1 MGNRCAKEVDDKRV
15 SPSLVGPQ
23 SVPGMNLLEEL
34 QASIVCGDGA
44 MGTELMGA
52 GIPLEVCLE
61 EVNLTQP
68 DLVERIHE
76 DYIAAGSR
84 LIETNTFG
92 ANELRLAKHGLESR
106 VRELNTAAVTIAKRA
121 VAQRD
126 VYIAGSIGPLGVPNE
141 EVKAQEINQE
151 SIFHE
156 QITALLEAGADVL
169 FLETFLDFE
178 EIKIALQAAR
188 KVSSEIPVICSMVCS
203 EEGRLPS
210 SLPVVQAFREL
221 SRLGASVVGVN
232 CVTGPRAMTQILKRI
247 PLDFL
252 ISAFPNAGYP
262 RYQEGRF
269 IYNAFP
275 EYFGKAAKEFV
286 AEGARLIGGC
296 CGVGPQHIR
305 EISNALAGLKPV
317 TAKPVIKW
325 LAEPEP
331 ITARPPAET
340 SLLDLIAGGRT
351 VIVTELDPPKTLDLD
366 RYFRAARH
374 LADAGS
380 DAITLADNS
389 LAILRVSNLAIGAM
403 LKQKYNIMPLL
414 HISCRDK
421 NLIGLQSE
429 LLGIAALGIRHIL
442 PLTGDPA
449 KFGDQ
454 PGASSVYDVNSIQLM
469 EIISRLNQGYNFAG
483 KTIKYPTDF
492 VFGCS
497 FNPNAKN
504 LDAQV
509 SRLER
514 KLAAGARFVM
524 TQPVFDRH
532 LVKTMYERTRDL
544 GVPILTGVWPLLNGR
559 NTEFLH
565 NEVPGIIIPDPIRS
579 RMAGK
584 EGPEG
589 RRIGAAIAKEV
600 AESILDFFP
609 GIYLIT
615 PFLAYD
621 TTAELAQ
628 HIRGITA

>member
-1 MGNRCAKEVDDKRV
+1 
-15 SPSLVGPQ
+15 
-23 SVPGMNLLEEL
+23 MNLLEEL
-34 QASIVCGDGA
+34 DASVVCGDGA

-52 GIPLEVCLE
+52 GVPMEVCLE
-61 EVNLTQP
+61 EVNVSNP
-68 DLVERIHE
+68 DLVLGIHE
-76 DYIAAGSR
+76 AYITAGSR
-84 LIETNTFG
+84 VIETNTFG
-92 ANELRLAKHGLESR
+92 ANSLRLAKHGLESK
-106 VRELNTAAVTIAKRA
+106 VHELNVAAVGIAKQA
-121 VAQRD
+121 ASGHDICV
-126 VYIAGSIGPLGVPNE
+126 AGSVGPLGVPNE
-141 EVKAQEINQE
+141 EVRAQKIDQE
-151 SIFHE
+151 SVFGE
-156 QITALLEAGADVL
+156 QISALLEAGIHAI

-178 EIKIALQAAR
+178 EIKIALQAVR
-188 KVSSEIPVICSMVCS
+188 KLSAEIPVVCSMVCS

-221 SRLGASVVGVN
+221 SRLGANVVGVN
-232 CVTGPRAMTQILKRI
+232 CVTGPHAMLQILKRI
-247 PLDFL
+247 PLEFL

-262 RYQEGRF
+262 RYHEGRF
-269 IYNAFP
+269 VYNAFP

-305 EISNALAGLKPV
+305 EISKALAGLKPV
-317 TAKPVIKW
+317 KSKPVIKW
-325 LAEPEP
+325 LREPEP
-331 ITARPPAET
+331 IPAKRPAET

-351 VIVTELDPPKTLDLD
+351 VIITELDPPKTLDLD
-366 RYFRAARH
+366 RYFTAARH

-403 LKQKYNIMPLL
+403 LKQQYNIMPLL
-414 HISCRDK
+414 HVSCRDK

-469 EIISRLNQGYNFAG
+469 QIISGLNQGYNFAG
-483 KTIKYPTDF
+483 KTIKYPTAF

-504 LDAQV
+504 WDAQV

-524 TQPVFDRH
+524 TQPVFDCQ
-532 LVKTMYERTRDL
+532 LVKALFERTRHL
-544 GVPILTGVWPLLNGR
+544 GVPIFTGVWPLLNGR

-565 NEVPGIIIPDPIRS
+565 NEVPGIIIPDPVRS

-589 RRIGAAIAKEV
+589 RRIGTTIAKEV
-600 AESILDFFP
+600 AESILEYFP
-609 GIYLIT
+609 GVYLIT

-628 HIRGITA
+628 HIRGLTS

>member
-1 MGNRCAKEVDDKRV
+1 
-15 SPSLVGPQ
+15 
-23 SVPGMNLLEEL
+23 MNLLEDL
-34 QASIVCGDGA
+34 QESVICGDGA

-52 GIPLEVCLE
+52 GVPIEVCLE
-61 EVNLTQP
+61 EVNVSNP
-68 DLVERIHE
+68 DLVFRIHE
-76 DYIAAGSR
+76 AYIAAGSR
-84 LIETNTFG
+84 VIETNTFG
-92 ANELRLAKHGLESR
+92 ANSMRLAKHGLESK
-106 VRELNTAAVTIAKRA
+106 VRELNSAAVAIAKRA
-121 VAQRD
+121 VRARD
-126 VYIAGSIGPLGVPNE
+126 ICVAGSVGPLGVHNE
-141 EVKAQEINQE
+141 EVKAQKIDQA
-151 SIFHE
+151 SIFRE
-156 QITALLEAGADVL
+156 QINALLEADVDAI

-178 EIKIALQAAR
+178 EIKIALEAVR
-188 KVSSEIPVICSMVCS
+188 NLHPEIPVVCSMVCS

-221 SRLGASVVGVN
+221 SRLGANVVGVN
-232 CVTGPRAMTQILKRI
+232 CVTGPRAMVRILKRI

-269 IYNAFP
+269 LYNAFP

-305 EISNALAGLKPV
+305 EISKALTGLKPV
-317 TAKPVIKW
+317 RSKPVIKW

-331 ITARPPAET
+331 LPAKPPAET
-340 SLLDLIAGGRT
+340 SLLDLIAGGHT

-366 RYFRAARH
+366 RYFMAARH
-374 LADAGS
+374 LVDAGS

-389 LAILRVSNLAIGAM
+389 LAILRISNLAMGAM
-403 LKQKYNIMPLL
+403 LKQQYNIMPLL
-414 HISCRDK
+414 HLSCRDK

-469 EIISRLNQGYNFAG
+469 QIISRLNQGYNFAG

-514 KLAAGARFVM
+514 KLEAGARYVM
-524 TQPVFDRH
+524 TQPVFDCQ
-532 LVKTMYERTRDL
+532 LVKTLHERTRHL
-544 GVPILTGVWPLLNGR
+544 GVPVFTGVWPLLTGR

-589 RRIGAAIAKEV
+589 RRIGTTIAKEV
-600 AESILDFFP
+600 AESILEYFP
-609 GIYLIT
+609 GVYLIT

-628 HIRGITA
+628 HIRGLT

>member
-1 MGNRCAKEVDDKRV
+1 
-15 SPSLVGPQ
+15 
-23 SVPGMNLLEEL
+23 MNLLEEL
-34 QASIVCGDGA
+34 QTSVVCGDGA

-52 GIPLEVCLE
+52 GVPMEVCLE
-61 EVNLTQP
+61 EVNLTDP
-68 DLVERIHE
+68 DVVLRIHE
-76 DYIAAGSR
+76 AYIAAGSR
-84 LIETNTFG
+84 VIETNTFG
-92 ANELRLAKHGLESR
+92 ANSMRLAKHGLESK
-106 VRELNTAAVTIAKRA
+106 VRELNLAAVAIAKRA
-121 VAQRD
+121 SSGKDVCVAAS
-126 VYIAGSIGPLGVPNE
+126 VGPLGIANE
-141 EVKAQEINQE
+141 EVRAQKIDQKA
-151 SIFHE
+151 IFQE
-156 QITALLEAGADVL
+156 QISALLEADVHAI
-169 FLETFLDFE
+169 FLETFLDLE
-178 EIKIALQAAR
+178 EIKIALQALR
-188 KVSSEIPVICSMVCS
+188 QLSTEIPVICSMVCS

-221 SRLGASVVGVN
+221 SRLGANVVGVN
-232 CVTGPRAMTQILKRI
+232 CVTGPRAMVQILKRI
-247 PLDFL
+247 PLDFV
-252 ISAFPNAGYP
+252 ISAYPNAGYP

-275 EYFGKAAKEFV
+275 EYFAKAAKEFV

-296 CGVGPQHIR
+296 CGVGPQHIQ
-305 EISNALAGLKPV
+305 EMSKALIGLEPVKSKP
-317 TAKPVIKW
+317 AIKW

-331 ITARPPAET
+331 IPEKRPVET
-340 SLLDLIAGGRT
+340 SLLDLIAGGHT

-366 RYFRAARH
+366 RYFTAARH

-389 LAILRVSNLAIGAM
+389 LAILRISNLAIGAM
-403 LKQKYNIMPLL
+403 LKQQYNIMPLL
-414 HISCRDK
+414 HVSCRDK

-429 LLGIAALGIRHIL
+429 LLGIAALGIRHVL

-469 EIISRLNQGYNFAG
+469 QIISGMNQGYNFAG

-504 LDAQV
+504 LDAQI

-514 KLAAGARFVM
+514 KLAAGARYVM
-524 TQPVFDRH
+524 TQPVFDRQ
-532 LVKTMYERTRDL
+532 LVETMFERTRDL

-589 RRIGAAIAKEV
+589 RRIGITIAKEV
-600 AESILDFFP
+600 AESILEHFP
-609 GIYLIT
+609 GVYLIT

-621 TTAELAQ
+621 TTTELAQ
-628 HIRGITA
+628 HIRGITS